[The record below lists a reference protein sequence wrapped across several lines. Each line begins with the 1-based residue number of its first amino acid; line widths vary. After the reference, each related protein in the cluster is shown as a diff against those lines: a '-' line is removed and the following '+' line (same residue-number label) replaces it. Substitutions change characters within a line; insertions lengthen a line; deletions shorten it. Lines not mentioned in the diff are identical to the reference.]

1 MCKTHE
7 ELQAENAQLQQQ
19 VAELQ
24 EQLVAQEQAA
34 RQNQMLL
41 QGIIDNAPT
50 AIFVKDREGRVI
62 LANKQLEWLLMVEQ
76 DSLIGK
82 TAYDLTPEEVA
93 RDVWASELHVLESGE
108 PLEREEHIPRGDE
121 VRTMLAIKFPITNME
136 GEPYAVGGILTD
148 MTHLKHTEENLRR
161 YLAIIESATDPIADA
176 TPQQQTTI
184 INQAFRHMAGIL
196 PHEEVTSIKMTETH
210 PEWAYKLLS
219 EEGFP
224 TAIRE
229 GVWSG
234 ETALLNRQ
242 TGEEI
247 PVSQVIVAHKLE
259 DGTIDFFSTIMR
271 NLTPMKQAEAERAAL
286 QEQII
291 EAQRSALRELSSP
304 LIPIAEN
311 VVIMPLIGSIDSNR
325 AQDIM
330 ETLLEGVAT
339 HQAHIAILDI
349 TGVSV
354 VDTQVANAL
363 IQAAQ
368 AVGLLGAQVVLTGI
382 GPTMAQTLVHLGAD
396 LSSIIT
402 RANLQSAIAYA
413 LQ

>member
-1 MCKTHE
+1 
-7 ELQAENAQLQQQ
+7 
-19 VAELQ
+19 
-24 EQLVAQEQAA
+24 
-34 RQNQMLL
+34 
-41 QGIIDNAPT
+41 
-50 AIFVKDREGRVI
+50 
-62 LANKQLEWLLMVEQ
+62 
-76 DSLIGK
+76 
-82 TAYDLTPEEVA
+82 
-93 RDVWASELHVLESGE
+93 LHVLESGE

-161 YLAIIESATDPIADA
+161 YLAIIESATDPIAAA